1 MSSPRSAR
9 FITCENHFTEEL
21 IASDHRRLG
30 LVTEFLMGACME
42 FASSGRTIAWRLPV
56 LVCLWSCILA
66 VGVVV
71 LAPTRNALA
80 NGPSESAPLILN
92 DPARVEHTRLTVNK
106 SRTLKFT
113 RAFAEALVASP
124 DIADVVP
131 LTDQSIYVIG
141 KRIGLTRLT
150 LLDRD
155 KRLMGIVE
163 IEVTFDLKGLREEL
177 MRNVPR
183 AHLRISTANGR
194 IILGGIVPDAVALAK
209 VVAITEQFTAGCEE
223 QTEAPAKSPP
233 PASATQPTSVQLQ
246 ISTQVTQ
253 KTGPGPKCFV
263 NSLTV
268 KAPQQVLLEVRFVE
282 AQRSA
287 ARDLGFSWSANSA
300 RFSMLT
306 GIGGFPSANVPF
318 GQFLARVLDGGTKVD
333 VLIEALEKRG
343 VVRRLAE
350 PNLTTLS
357 GDTANFLAGGE
368 FPFPVA
374 AERDRITI
382 EFKKFGIGLAFTP
395 TVLAEGQINLK
406 IEPEV
411 SDLDPNNTILVANTQ
426 IPSLVVRRANT
437 TVELR
442 DGQSFAIAGLFM
454 SNHTK
459 NTREL
464 PWITQVPVLSTL
476 FRSASYEKEESDL
489 VIIVTPRLVK
499 PAVPGQKLLTPL
511 DQKVASNDRD
521 YFLRGKLEVP
531 TDYEGPYGHT
541 LSFFDGWKPKV
552 LQENGNAL
560 VK

>member
-1 MSSPRSAR
+1 MGFASTRQP
-9 FITCENHFTEEL
+9 
-21 IASDHRRLG
+21 IARRLLVCSFACACIFAAG
-30 LVTEFLMGACME
+30 LVL
-42 FASSGRTIAWRLPV
+42 
-56 LVCLWSCILA
+56 
-66 VGVVV
+66 
-71 LAPTRNALA
+71 LAPMRDAVA
-80 NGPSESAPLILN
+80 NGPMESAPLSLN
-92 DPARVEHTRLTVNK
+92 DPGRVGHMRLTINK
-106 SRTLKFT
+106 SQTLRFT
-113 RAFAEALVASP
+113 RTFTEALVASP

-131 LTDQSIYVIG
+131 LTDQSIYVVA
-141 KRIGLTRLT
+141 KKIGLTRLT

-177 MRNVPR
+177 MRSVPT

-194 IILGGIVPDAVALAK
+194 IILGGVVPDAIALAK
-209 VVAITEQFTAGCEE
+209 IIAITEQFTAGCEE
-223 QTEAPAKSPP
+223 SSEGPAKSPSS
-233 PASATQPTSVQLQ
+233 AGATQPTSVQLQ
-246 ISTQVTQ
+246 ISTQPSQ
-253 KTGPGPKCFV
+253 KSGPGPKCFV
-263 NSLTV
+263 NSLRV
-268 KAPQQVLLEVRFVE
+268 RAPQQVLLEVRFVE

-287 ARDLGFSWSANSA
+287 ARDLGFKWSASGA
-300 RFSMLT
+300 RFTMQT

-318 GQFLARVLDGGTKVD
+318 GQFLARVLDAGTKVD

-350 PNLTTLS
+350 PNLTALS

-374 AERDRITI
+374 ADRDRITI

-454 SNHTK
+454 ANHTK
-459 NTREL
+459 NTREM

-521 YFLRGKLEVP
+521 YFVRGKLEVP

-541 LSFFDGWKPKV
+541 LSFFESWEPTV
-552 LQENGNAL
+552 LQENGNGS

>member
-1 MSSPRSAR
+1 
-9 FITCENHFTEEL
+9 
-21 IASDHRRLG
+21 
-30 LVTEFLMGACME
+30 ME
-42 FASSGRTIAWRLPV
+42 FASALRIIVWRV
-56 LVCLWSCILA
+56 LTHLCALCILA
-66 VGVVV
+66 AE
-71 LAPTRNALA
+71 LIMLEPPRNAFA
-80 NGPSESAPLILN
+80 NGSAKSSALILN
-92 DPARVEHTRLTVNK
+92 DPARVEHARLSVNK

-141 KRIGLTRLT
+141 KQIGLTRLT

-155 KRLMGIVE
+155 KKLMGIVE

-183 AHLRISTANGR
+183 AQLRISTANGR
-194 IILGGIVPDAVALAK
+194 IILGGMVPDAVALAK
-209 VVAITEQFTAGCEE
+209 VVAITEQFTAGCDERS
-223 QTEAPAKSPP
+223 EAPAKSPP
-233 PASATQPTSVQLQ
+233 PAAGAQPASVQLQ
-246 ISTQVTQ
+246 ISTQPNSQ
-253 KTGPGPKCFV
+253 SAPGLKCYV

-268 KAPQQVLLEVRFVE
+268 RGPQQVLLEVRFVE
-282 AQRSA
+282 AQRVA
-287 ARDLGFSWSANSA
+287 ALDFGLSWDGNAK
-300 RFSMLT
+300 RFRGITGGVSQSSTISGTIDPNKKNDFGGPTLVSPGALEAGAFLT
-306 GIGGFPSANVPF
+306 GFPSTALPF
-318 GQFLARVLDGGTKVD
+318 GTFVARVLDKGFAADAV
-333 VLIEALEKRG
+333 IQALETRG
-343 VVRRLAE
+343 VARRLAE
-350 PNLTTLS
+350 PNLVTLS

-374 AERDRITI
+374 ADRDRVTI

-411 SDLDPNNTILVANTQ
+411 SDLDPNNTILIGNTQ

-442 DGQSFAIAGLFM
+442 DGQSFAIAELF
-454 SNHTK
+454 SAKHTK

-521 YFLRGKLEVP
+521 YFVRGKLEVP
-531 TDYEGPYGHT
+531 TDYEGPYGHS
-541 LSFFDGWKPKV
+541 LSFVRSWKPTV
-552 LQENGNAL
+552 LQEDGNART
-560 VK
+560 K